1 MLSKKLLESVIRF
14 PRHGTTSLVYVLYP
28 RVMYKKDGYPYESY
42 HNVVFLR
49 LLQGDLIFILW

>member
-1 MLSKKLLESVIRF
+1 MLESVIRF